1 MQTLHTILRRA
12 RQHAGLTQEQAA
24 QKLGVRRST
33 IGNYE
38 HGRSVPNI
46 MSLYKLCEFYRL
58 DFFQLTT
65 ALFPEDTADSPVF
78 AFMLTMFTALPSH
91 ARSRT
96 LEWLYGCCMLYAPQQ
111 TPSQQQF
118 CDLLAA
124 LSL

>member
-12 RQHAGLTQEQAA
+12 RQHAGITQEQAA

-46 MSLYKLCEFYRL
+46 ISLYKLCEFYRL
-58 DFFQLTT
+58 DFFQLIS
-65 ALFPEDTADSPVF
+65 ALFPEDTTDTPVF
-78 AFMLTMFTALPSH
+78 PFVLTMFTALPGP
-91 ARSRT
+91 ARRRT

-111 TPSQQQF
+111 APTQQQF

-124 LSL
+124 LSP